1 MIAGYP
7 DYDIAILK
15 IEDAETFDHVFL
27 GDSDEVQ
34 IGEQVPAIGSPLGLK
49 ILFLME

>member
-1 MIAGYP
+1 M
-7 DYDIAILK
+7 LK
-15 IEDAETFDHVFL
+15 HLTMYF

-34 IGEQVPAIGSPLGLK
+34 IGEQVRQLEVRLGLK